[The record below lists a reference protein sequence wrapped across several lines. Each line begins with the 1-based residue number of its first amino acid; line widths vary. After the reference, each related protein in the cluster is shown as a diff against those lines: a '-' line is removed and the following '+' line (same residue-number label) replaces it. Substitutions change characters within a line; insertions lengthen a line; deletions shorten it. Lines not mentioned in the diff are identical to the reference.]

1 MGLRSVGGSS
11 VDRLAMF
18 RGGCARITACD
29 GGTIPEEELRP
40 LNSFVRVALIGLA
53 APGAK

>member
-1 MGLRSVGGSS
+1 